1 MKRGAKKITDLVLGN
16 KRKAYWKVALLR
28 RIVSD
33 EIMNK
38 HMEINNGKSED
49 IDFVVNSTEQTG
61 KMF

>member
-38 HMEINNGKSED
+38 HMQINNGKSED
-49 IDFVVNSTEQTG
+49 IDFVVNSTE
-61 KMF
+61 